1 MQPAQNADRFV
12 RVRRETYVPPETSRD
27 RSRPAPP
34 PIERDRLQIA
44 PAMSAAPAFPV
55 EHLPPIM
62 RDAVAALEQ
71 HVQAPRSLCAHSV
84 LSAAMLVC
92 QGLANVE
99 VSSLPSPRP
108 LSLFMLAV
116 AVSGERKSAC
126 DDLALSAVARHEAE
140 MRRQYD
146 DEAKEYRVSLAA
158 FEAEKRSIERDNKL
172 THPERRQRLRDLR
185 EPVAPLLPVI
195 RAKEPNL
202 EGLLNVLRQG
212 RASIGI
218 FTSEGGQFLGGHGMG
233 QEAKTRT
240 VTGLSELWDS
250 GSAQRIRAQETL
262 FLTGRRV
269 GISLAAQPQVAS
281 ALLGDELAKDQG
293 FVGRFLVTM
302 PDSTIGARIIRETHP
317 TADGRLS
324 VFQRQCARLL
334 NAALPL
340 SDDTRNQLDPPSIG
354 LSSEAWAVWRGFAQ
368 AAEDGCK
375 PGGPWVPVR
384 SAALKMA
391 ENVARIAGIL
401 ALFQDPDVVRREPD
415 EGIDG
420 DTMAAACAVGMFY
433 LTEALRLTGHSILDP
448 ETRAQNDLAEWLGKE
463 HAPGDLTAPSI
474 IQKRAP
480 NHLRTDAGTIRRRIE
495 ALVGFGCIEPAGRQE
510 IDGKAYRE
518 TYRVLRAE
526 A

>member
-1 MQPAQNADRFV
+1 
-12 RVRRETYVPPETSRD
+12 
-27 RSRPAPP
+27 
-34 PIERDRLQIA
+34 
-44 PAMSAAPAFPV
+44 
-55 EHLPPIM
+55 
-62 RDAVAALEQ
+62 
-71 HVQAPRSLCAHSV
+71 
-84 LSAAMLVC
+84 
-92 QGLANVE
+92 
-99 VSSLPSPRP
+99 
-108 LSLFMLAV
+108 
-116 AVSGERKSAC
+116 
-126 DDLALSAVARHEAE
+126 

-302 PDSTIGARIIRETHP
+302 PDSTIGARIIRETQLVLKVVVGP
-317 TADGRLS
+317 
-324 VFQRQCARLL
+324 
-334 NAALPL
+334 AAG
-340 SDDTRNQLDPPSIG
+340 NSI
-354 LSSEAWAVWRGFAQ
+354 ETV
-368 AAEDGCK
+368 
-375 PGGPWVPVR
+375 
-384 SAALKMA
+384 
-391 ENVARIAGIL
+391 
-401 ALFQDPDVVRREPD
+401 ALFVATDERRIDADATANAILRALEVVE
-415 EGIDG
+415 
-420 DTMAAACAVGMFY
+420 
-433 LTEALRLTGHSILDP
+433 
-448 ETRAQNDLAEWLGKE
+448 
-463 HAPGDLTAPSI
+463 GDLGS
-474 IQKRAP
+474 QKSP
-480 NHLRTDAGTIRRRIE
+480 T
-495 ALVGFGCIEPAGRQE
+495 EP
-510 IDGKAYRE
+510 
-518 TYRVLRAE
+518 V
-526 A
+526 